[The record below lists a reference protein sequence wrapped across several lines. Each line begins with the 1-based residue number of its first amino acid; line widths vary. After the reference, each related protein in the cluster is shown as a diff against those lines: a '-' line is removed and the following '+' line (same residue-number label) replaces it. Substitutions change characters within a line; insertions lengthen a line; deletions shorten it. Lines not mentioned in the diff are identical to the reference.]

1 MARKYI
7 GWFTF
12 MFVRLYCG
20 VHRAVGIRLGRLSDA
35 LGKRDGTAEIPFVSF
50 SSWEGMGEQLITA
63 SCAMPSSWDALTS
76 EVRHRASINTEPS
89 MMYL

>member
-50 SSWEGMGEQLITA
+50 SSWEGMGEQQLGRDGRTA
-63 SCAMPSSWDALTS
+63 HHSVL
-76 EVRHRASINTEPS
+76 RHAQLMGRSHFRG
-89 MMYL
+89 